1 LGIIDNAKEVADL
14 IKKIGD
20 QELYRRIVDLQGE
33 VVELSGRVVTLSQ
46 LLLTSEQKIAE
57 LDALLN
63 IRGKMQRL
71 GSFYF
76 LVDDPD
82 GHCPKC
88 WEVDHRMVHVVSMR
102 HDKMGIQW
110 TCPQCRTA
118 YRGSPKRE
126 HQHAPPPSEG

>member
-1 LGIIDNAKEVADL
+1 MGIIDNAKEVADL

-20 QELYRRIVDLQGE
+20 QDLYRRIVDLQGE
-33 VVELSGRVVTLSQ
+33 VVELSGKVVTLSQ
-46 LLLTSEQKIAE
+46 QLLTSQQKIAE
-57 LDALLN
+57 FDALLN

-88 WEVDHRMVHVVSMR
+88 REVDHRMVHLVSMR

-126 HQHAPPPSEG
+126 HQHASPSEG